1 MKITIDTKEENKEE
15 LKKLIALL
23 TALVNEPVYT
33 NSNDIFEKQESES
46 EGTNAFSSMFGSS
59 ESQSTDEEE
68 SIAKKLKDKIVPY

>member
-46 EGTNAFSSMFGSS
+46 EGANAFSSMFGSS
-59 ESQSTDEEE
+59 ESLSTDEE
-68 SIAKKLKDKIVPY
+68 SVAKKLKDKIVPY

>member
-15 LKKLIALL
+15 LKKLISLL

-33 NSNDIFEKQESES
+33 NSNDIFEKEGN

-59 ESQSTDEEE
+59 ESPGTDEE
-68 SIAKKLKDKIVPY
+68 SAAKKLKDKIVPY